1 MLTSLPHPLQCLHEE
16 VSVSLVP
23 AHRSYKTMVAL
34 KLHLLLLLMAVYL
47 ATAAV
52 IKKIL
57 QLNQMPGLA
66 PVGQTHL

>member
-1 MLTSLPHPLQCLHEE
+1 MLTSLPHPLQCLQEE
-16 VSVSLVP
+16 VSVGLVSVR
-23 AHRSYKTMVAL
+23 RSYKTMVAL
-34 KLHLLLLLMAVYL
+34 KLHLLLLLVAVYL
-47 ATAAV
+47 ATVAV